1 MAGVIEY
8 ITDFAARNESFRASD
23 LLEEAQSIYPMSRA
37 VLNAYLAKLV
47 EQGKLERT
55 GRGVYGSIAKKN
67 HFTPKTG
74 EKASGLYHL
83 IKQEFPLI
91 SMCVYEGQWI
101 SPLMHHLANNQAI
114 YLEVEKDVSEAVFH
128 KLQDRG
134 LTTFHRPD
142 KTEMYKYVDLG
153 NAPIIVK
160 NLVTE
165 APLQTIGEVQIPTLE
180 KLLVDMYCD
189 PDFFY
194 LHGSEY
200 WHIMHNAHRYS
211 INTSKMLRYAARRSA
226 AEEIK
231 KIWEESVN
239 DFD

>member
-1 MAGVIEY
+1 M
-8 ITDFAARNESFRASD
+8 
-23 LLEEAQSIYPMSRA
+23 
-37 VLNAYLAKLV
+37 
-47 EQGKLERT
+47 
-55 GRGVYGSIAKKN
+55 
-67 HFTPKTG
+67 
-74 EKASGLYHL
+74 
-83 IKQEFPLI
+83 KQEFPLI

-153 NAPIIVK
+153 DAPIIVK

-211 INTSKMLRYAARRSA
+211 INTSKMLRYAARRSV

>member
-1 MAGVIEY
+1 MSGVLGY
-8 ITDFAARNESFRASD
+8 IMDYAARKESFRASD
-23 LLEEAQSIYPMSRA
+23 LLVEAEGVYSMSRA

-47 EQGKLERT
+47 GQGKLERM
-55 GRGVYGSIAKKN
+55 GRGIYGSTAKKTS
-67 HFTPKTG
+67 FAPEPG
-74 EKASGLYHL
+74 EKTAGLYHSMKL
-83 IKQEFPLI
+83 EFPLV

-101 SPLMHHLANNQAI
+101 SPFMHHLANNQAI
-114 YLEVEKDVSEAVFH
+114 YLEVEKEVSEAIFH

-134 LTTFHRPD
+134 VTVFHRPD
-142 KTEMYKYVDLG
+142 KTEMYKYVNLG
-153 NAPIIVK
+153 GAPVIVK

-165 APLQTIGEVQIPTLE
+165 SPLQTVGEVQIPALE

-194 LHGSEY
+194 LQGSEY

-211 INTSKMLRYAARRSA
+211 INTSKMFRYAARRSA
-226 AEEIK
+226 AKEIK

>member
-1 MAGVIEY
+1 MAGVIKY

-47 EQGKLERT
+47 EQGKLERI
-55 GRGVYGSIAKKN
+55 GRGVYDSIAKKN
-67 HFTPKTG
+67 HFTPETG

-83 IKQEFPLI
+83 MKQEFPLI

-153 NAPIIVK
+153 DAPIIVK

-194 LHGSEY
+194 LHCSEY

>member
-1 MAGVIEY
+1 MAGVIGY
-8 ITDFAARNESFRASD
+8 ITDFAVRNESFRAAD

-47 EQGKLERT
+47 EQGKLERM
-55 GRGVYGSIAKKN
+55 GRGVYGSTAKKN
-67 HFTPKTG
+67 RFTPEPG
-74 EKASGLYHL
+74 EMAAGLYHSM
-83 IKQEFPLI
+83 KQVFPLI
-91 SMCVYEGQWI
+91 SLCVYEGQWI

-114 YLEVEKDVSEAVFH
+114 YLEVEKDVSEAIFH
-128 KLQDRG
+128 KIQDRG
-134 LTTFHRPD
+134 LTVFYRPD

-153 NAPIIVK
+153 GAPVIVK

-165 APLQTIGEVQIPTLE
+165 SPLQTIGEIQIPTLE

-194 LHGSEY
+194 LQGSEY